1 MNFFYRVILIIS
13 FSLILISC
21 AKIKVTNISKDKRI
35 ILQEFKN
42 SNVKTINQKYHA
54 LYGWVN
60 AECRPKNISFKQCA
74 DEDVFYK
81 EFAILKIRET
91 QKSND
96 SFSVKEQPA
105 ASLAASEDDGG
116 GSEDDGGSSEDDGG
130 SSEDDGGSSED
141 DGGGSEDDGG
151 SSEDDGGSSEDD
163 GPPHSP
169 PLL

>member
-91 QKSND
+91 QRSND
-96 SFSVKEQPA
+96 SFNVKEQPA
-105 ASLAASEDDGG
+105 ASSAAS
-116 GSEDDGGSSEDDGG
+116 SAA
-130 SSEDDGGSSED
+130 SED

>member
-60 AECRPKNISFKQCA
+60 AECRSKNISFKQCA

-91 QKSND
+91 QRSND
-96 SFSVKEQPA
+96 SSKEENKT
-105 ASLAASEDDGG
+105 SISEEQ
-116 GSEDDGGSSEDDGG
+116 SSSSEEESS
-130 SSEDDGGSSED
+130 SSEE
-141 DGGGSEDDGG
+141 EYTPIFAV
-151 SSEDDGGSSEDD
+151 EF
-163 GPPHSP
+163 
-169 PLL
+169 LF